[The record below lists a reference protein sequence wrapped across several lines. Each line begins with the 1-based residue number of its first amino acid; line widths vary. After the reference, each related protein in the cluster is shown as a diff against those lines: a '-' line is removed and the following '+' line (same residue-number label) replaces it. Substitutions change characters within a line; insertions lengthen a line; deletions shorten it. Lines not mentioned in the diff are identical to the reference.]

1 MYVRDVLSRKG
12 SAVVT
17 VPPDLTVAGLLAVLA
32 EHNIG
37 AVLVTDGAM
46 GVRGV
51 VSERDVVRALA
62 ARGPGVLPAPVH
74 EIMTTDL
81 TVAGPG
87 DTLDRLMAQM
97 TERRVRHIPVLADGT
112 LVGIVSIGDVVKTR
126 MDELESEREQLI
138 GYISSSG

>member
-1 MYVRDVLSRKG
+1 MHVRDVLHHKG
-12 SAVVT
+12 NSVVT
-17 VPPDLTVAGLLAVLA
+17 VPPDLTVHGLLATLT

-37 AVLVTDGAM
+37 AVLVTDDGM
-46 GVRGV
+46 DIVGVA
-51 VSERDVVRALA
+51 SERDVVRTLA
-62 ARGPGVLPAPVH
+62 ARGPEVLNAPVR

-81 TVAGPG
+81 TVAAPG

-97 TERRVRHIPVLADGT
+97 TERRVRHIPVLADGA

-138 GYISSSG
+138 GYISSGG